1 MYGIIAEDNSDIEC
15 LKILIKRLAKNDSL
29 KIKHKGYKGCANM
42 LRDGWKELKA
52 YSELSY
58 ITHFVVCYDKDDSK
72 GQTRYEEVI
81 NKIIKPSGIKKDK
94 NKICILIPTKE
105 IEAWILADIKAVTHI
120 ISSWQP
126 SENFSS
132 PEIVEK
138 PKEKLIKL
146 SQIKNSKPLY
156 DYATH
161 NKKIMEHL
169 DLETLKKKCPS
180 FAELYNFVKND
191 TANYPKNN
199 E

>member
-15 LKILIKRLAKNDSL
+15 LKVLIKRLAKNDSL

-52 YSELSY
+52 YSQLSH
-58 ITHFVVCYDKDDSK
+58 ITHFIVCYDKDDSK

-94 NKICILIPTKE
+94 NKICILIPTQE
-105 IEAWILADIKAVTHI
+105 IEAWILADIQAVTQI

-126 SENFSS
+126 SENFAS
-132 PEIVEK
+132 PETIES

-146 SQIKNSKPLY
+146 SQVKNAKPLY
-156 DYATH
+156 DHATH
-161 NKKIMEHL
+161 NSKIFEKINL
-169 DLETLKKKCPS
+169 QTVKNKCPS
-180 FAELYNFVKND
+180 FVELAQFIEND
-191 TANYPKNN
+191 IANYPKN
-199 E
+199 